1 MTETMIRKRPQ
12 LSLDQYIEGILK
24 QDITILSRSISLM
37 ESTLPTHHQL
47 SLALLDRLMPYTGKA
62 HRIAISGVPGVGKST
77 FIEAFGMHLI
87 DQGLK
92 VAVLAIDPSS
102 VKSGGSILGDKT
114 RMPILS
120 IQNSAFIRPS
130 PSAGTLG
137 GVALKTREAALLCE
151 AFGFDVILI
160 ETVGVGQSE
169 VIVSEMTDSFIALML
184 GNAGDELQGMKRGL
198 MEVVDLLVV
207 NKADGELKLMAQ
219 RAVQMYQ
226 GILQF
231 FKSPKSVW
239 TPKAIACSALQ
250 KEGMVEIWDLL
261 CQHRQM
267 MTASGE
273 WESKREKQSEKWFI
287 SALETALHDRLISEM
302 SQEIELAQEALKK
315 GRNAS
320 MLAKSI
326 FEKWL
331 SQQKLA
337 QENR

>member
-1 MTETMIRKRPQ
+1 MTTPMIRKRPQ
-12 LSLDQYIEGILK
+12 LSLDQYVEGILK
-24 QDITILSRSISLM
+24 QEITVLSRSISLM
-37 ESTLPTHHQL
+37 ESTLAQHQA
-47 SLALLDRLMPYTGKA
+47 LALTLLDRLMPHTGKA

-77 FIEAFGMHLI
+77 FIEAFGMYLI
-87 DQGLK
+87 EKGFK

-120 IQNSAFIRPS
+120 IQNNAFIRPS

-137 GVALKTREAALLCE
+137 GVALKTREVSLLCE

-184 GNAGDELQGMKRGL
+184 ANAGDELQGMKRGL

-207 NKADGELKLMAQ
+207 NKADGELKLLAQ

-231 FKSPKSVW
+231 FKSPQSVW
-239 TPKAIACSALQ
+239 GPKAIACSALQ
-250 KEGMVEIWDLL
+250 KEGMSEIWDLL
-261 CQHRQM
+261 CAHRQM
-267 MTASGE
+267 MTTSGE
-273 WESKREKQSEKWFI
+273 WQKKREKQSEKWFI
-287 SALETALHDRLISEM
+287 SALETALHDRLLGEM
-302 SQEIELAQEALKK
+302 AKEIEMAQDELKL

-320 MLAKSI
+320 TLAKSI
-326 FEKWL
+326 FDKWL
-331 SQQKLA
+331 SQQ
-337 QENR
+337 RMS